1 MLVKLNLSYKT
12 LLTMALDQ
20 WAREITRISTAI
32 LKIYNGPHI
41 IHRWECKF
49 SLQEENQPS
58 PHRFPVFTISS
69 NMKRWELRW
78 IFSSSLI
85 QATKARWERRS
96 EIKKQKDLGWIV
108 LSSQCH
114 PAWAF
119 LVFALPLLLRRSLF
133 RSVLCHKSVSDVS
146 VDDWWY
152 LTHVKKIIIIFYT
165 CAVSTFS

>member
-12 LLTMALDQ
+12 LLTMTLDQ

-32 LKIYNGPHI
+32 SKIYNGPHI

-85 QATKARWERRS
+85 QATKAQWERRS
-96 EIKKQKDLGWIV
+96 EIKKQKGLGLNRV
-108 LSSQCH
+108 KFSTSPGLGF
-114 PAWAF
+114 PRF
-119 LVFALPLLLRRSLF
+119 LLYRCF
-133 RSVLCHKSVSDVS
+133 
-146 VDDWWY
+146 
-152 LTHVKKIIIIFYT
+152 
-165 CAVSTFS
+165 CAVHYVALFYAISQWVTFP

>member
-12 LLTMALDQ
+12 LLTMTLDQ

-32 LKIYNGPHI
+32 SKIYNGPHI

-49 SLQEENQPS
+49 SLQEENQLS
-58 PHRFPVFTISS
+58 PHRYPVFTISS
-69 NMKRWELRW
+69 NMKRWELHW

-96 EIKKQKDLGWIV
+96 EIKKQKGLGWIV
-108 LSSQCH
+108 LNSQRH

-119 LVFALPLLLRRSLF
+119 LVFCSTAAFAPFTISLCF
-133 RSVLCHKSVSDVS
+133 SHKSVSDVS

-165 CAVSTFS
+165 GAVSTFS